1 MSIKELT
8 QQYKKE
14 KCTNCKN
21 QCKEF
26 TQCCITI
33 NRSNIA
39 SKARCDYYEPKW
51 K

>member
-1 MSIKELT
+1 MSINELT

-26 TQCCITI
+26 DQCSITI
-33 NRSNIA
+33 RKGNGV
-39 SKARCDYYEPKW
+39 KEARCDYYAKG
-51 K
+51 